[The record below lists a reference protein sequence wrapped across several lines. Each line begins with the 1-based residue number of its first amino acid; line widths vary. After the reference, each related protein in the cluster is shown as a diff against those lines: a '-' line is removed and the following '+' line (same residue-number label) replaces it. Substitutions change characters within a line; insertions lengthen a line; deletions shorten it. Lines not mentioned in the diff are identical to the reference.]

1 MKLGRL
7 IIETI
12 IYYIGILC
20 ILQDK
25 RRGNISIVE
34 NRLKRTKIFHSQNGN
49 VRVVQI
55 KMACIVD
62 INFRKSNTLL
72 QLLRYIHFSFPRYF
86 AVPYSYALIR
96 NTFKTWQAIYSP
108 IGGAYT
114 WTGIRGAL
122 SWQLFQLR
130 FHLKSNSI
138 AEFFPI
144 LDPLETWFN
153 D

>member
-1 MKLGRL
+1 MKLDRL
-7 IIETI
+7 IMETN

-20 ILQDK
+20 ILQEK

-34 NRLKRTKIFHSQNGN
+34 NRFKRTKIFPSQNGN
-49 VRVVQI
+49 LRVIQI
-55 KMACIVD
+55 KMSCIVD

-108 IGGAYT
+108 IVGAYT
-114 WTGIRGAL
+114 WTRIRGAL
-122 SWQLFQLR
+122 SWQLFQPR
-130 FHLKSNSI
+130 FHLKSNAV

>member
-86 AVPYSYALIR
+86 AMPYSYALIR

-114 WTGIRGAL
+114 
-122 SWQLFQLR
+122 
-130 FHLKSNSI
+130 
-138 AEFFPI
+138 
-144 LDPLETWFN
+144 
-153 D
+153 